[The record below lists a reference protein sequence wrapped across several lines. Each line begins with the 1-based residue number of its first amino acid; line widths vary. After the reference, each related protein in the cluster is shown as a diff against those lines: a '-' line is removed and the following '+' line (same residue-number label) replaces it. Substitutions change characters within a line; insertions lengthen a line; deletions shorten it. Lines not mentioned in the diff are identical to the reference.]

1 MWRKRQRFSLIFKQG
16 IIYCPLPH
24 SSIGGE
30 MTSFRICT
38 NCYGYRVYPWMGFMT
53 GDRYQCQ
60 DCEEILIL
68 PLEFDTIEDYLEFL
82 KIQSPEKFAK
92 IESDRKE

>member
-1 MWRKRQRFSLIFKQG
+1 
-16 IIYCPLPH
+16 
-24 SSIGGE
+24 
-30 MTSFRICT
+30 
-38 NCYGYRVYPWMGFMT
+38 MT
-53 GDRYQCQ
+53 GERYQCQ

-92 IESDRKE
+92 IEELRSERS

>member
-1 MWRKRQRFSLIFKQG
+1 
-16 IIYCPLPH
+16 
-24 SSIGGE
+24 

-53 GDRYQCQ
+53 GDRYHCQ

-68 PLEFDTIEDYLEFL
+68 PLEFESIEDYLEFL
-82 KIQSPEKFAK
+82 KIQSPERFAQ
-92 IESDRKE
+92 IEEDRKKRDV

>member
-1 MWRKRQRFSLIFKQG
+1 
-16 IIYCPLPH
+16 
-24 SSIGGE
+24 

-68 PLEFDTIEDYLEFL
+68 PLEFESIEDYLEFL
-82 KIQSPEKFAK
+82 KIQSPERFAK
-92 IESDRKE
+92 IEEDRKKRDV

>member
-1 MWRKRQRFSLIFKQG
+1 MKYYLLLHW
-16 IIYCPLPH
+16 CV
-24 SSIGGE
+24 GE
-30 MTSFRICT
+30 TMTSFRICT

-82 KIQSPEKFAK
+82 KIQSPERFAQ
-92 IESDRKE
+92 IEEDRKKRDV

>member
-1 MWRKRQRFSLIFKQG
+1 
-16 IIYCPLPH
+16 
-24 SSIGGE
+24 
-30 MTSFRICT
+30 
-38 NCYGYRVYPWMGFMT
+38 MT

-82 KIQSPEKFAK
+82 KIQSPERFAK
-92 IESDRKE
+92 IEEDRKKRDV